1 LFVAS
6 LCVAQADLKLA
17 ILPPP
22 PTTLFKIAISNIPS
36 PGLFISFIYHHPTR
50 HIYMACYIYIYI
62 FFFFIIITYSISVCV
77 TYLNKLDFCEWEL
90 CFAHSYAPTVY
101 STAACGVHK
110 SLLESKVSV
119 KDLHHTGEKTPAL
132 LKPKETD

>member
-1 LFVAS
+1 VFLFIYLCLFVAS

-50 HIYMACYIYIYI
+50 HIYMAYI
-62 FFFFIIITYSISVCV
+62 YSISVCV